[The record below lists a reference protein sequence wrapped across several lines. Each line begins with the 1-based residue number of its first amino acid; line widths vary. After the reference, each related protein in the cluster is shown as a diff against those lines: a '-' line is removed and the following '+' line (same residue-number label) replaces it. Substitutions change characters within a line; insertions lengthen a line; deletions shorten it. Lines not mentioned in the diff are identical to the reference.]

1 MSRPPAVKPMVLR
14 HFRAPFSDPRWLFEV
29 KHDGFRAL
37 AHVVNGDYRLVSRK
51 NCIYNSGLL
60 ANSDQLLI

>member
-1 MSRPPAVKPMVLR
+1 MVLR
-14 HFRAPFSDPRWLFEV
+14 HFRAPFSDPQWLFEV

-37 AHVVNGDYRLVSRK
+37 AHVVNGDCRLVSRK
-51 NCIYNSGLL
+51 NYFYNSGLL